1 MLGEMS
7 VDVNGMCLDRTVS
20 YVLMIERRQVKI
32 ICSESMSPTAK

>member
-20 YVLMIERRQVKI
+20 YVLMIERKTVKI
-32 ICSESMSPTAK
+32 ICQGSMGLKAK